1 MFDRF
6 MFSADLGDG
15 AGGGADLG
23 GGADAGAAL
32 DQGAAGGEA
41 QPFDYESFAQQHG
54 GPEGLQKIVKEHGE
68 IANRYKYDPQ
78 FRSTFEK
85 ALRGEYGP
93 QAQQQAQ
100 QQQAQQGGQ
109 QGQPQGQ
116 QQQPAFKYEP
126 QTLAQM
132 QTFYRLLEQ
141 AKESGDPEAVQR
153 VYNDPQNAKAKE
165 AYLAH
170 QDQMNNAWWDQR
182 GHFQKMIQDP
192 EHQQLFQQQFQQFA
206 EPLQQEMQH
215 GLKEIWYEAN
225 QQAVDSLPQQ
235 VRQALESGF
244 YGELH
249 GSFQEWKKA
258 VRGAIEDAKKFAV
271 AGNATATQNPKQ
283 NADATATERRMN
295 NGPAKNGL
303 KGKEDDGM
311 DGAGEYRK
319 MAEQMAKAKL
329 AKKS

>member
-1 MFDRF
+1 MLDRF
-6 MFSADLGDG
+6 FFSADLGDG
-15 AGGGADLG
+15 GGGDTAGGM
-23 GGADAGAAL
+23 DAGAAL
-32 DQGAAGGEA
+32 DAGAGGAEAEA
-41 QPFDYESFAQQHG
+41 QPFDYESFASQYG
-54 GPEGLQKIVKEHGE
+54 GPEGLQKIAKEHSE
-68 IANRYKYDPQ
+68 ISNRYKYDPQ
-78 FRSTFEK
+78 FRDTLTK

-93 QAQQQAQ
+93 QAQQQAE

-109 QGQPQGQ
+109 QGQQRQ
-116 QQQPAFKYEP
+116 QLAFKYEP
-126 QTLAQM
+126 QQVASM

-141 AKESGDPEAVQR
+141 AKESGDPDAVQR

-170 QDQMNNAWWDQR
+170 IDQTNNAFWDQR

-192 EHQQLFQQQFQQFA
+192 EHQQLFQQQYQQFA
-206 EPLQQEMQH
+206 QPMQQEMQH

-235 VRQALESGF
+235 VRQALEQGF
-244 YGELH
+244 YGNLH

-258 VRGAIEDAKKFAV
+258 VRGAIDAAKQFQV
-271 AGNATATQNPKQ
+271 AQNATGVAQPSQ
-283 NADATATERRMN
+283 NAGGTATERRMN
-295 NGPAKNGL
+295 NGPPKNGL
-303 KGKEDDGM
+303 KGKEDDGL

-319 MAEQMAKAKL
+319 MAEQMARAKL